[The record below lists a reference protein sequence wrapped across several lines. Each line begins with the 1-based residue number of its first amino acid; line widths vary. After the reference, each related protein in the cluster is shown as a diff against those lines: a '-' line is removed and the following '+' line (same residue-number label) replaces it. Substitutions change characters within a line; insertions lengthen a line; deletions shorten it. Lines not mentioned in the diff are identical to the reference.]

1 LKVFGPLYERTLGW
15 ARHRHAPAY
24 LVGLSFVEAIIFPVM
39 PEVMLAP
46 MCVARPKRGFW
57 FATLSLAGSMA
68 GALVGYAL
76 GHYAFEALKPV
87 FAALGMLHG
96 IESGIGVVQAK
107 MAESPWAVFT
117 FLVLGGFMPIP
128 MKVFTW
134 ASGIVGVP
142 MLQYFL
148 SMLIGRGKRVFLLAA
163 AIRIGGPRA
172 EAALRRYI
180 EPIGWIA
187 TVLLVALVAW
197 VVWRARQGV

>member
-1 LKVFGPLYERTLGW
+1 MKIFGPLYDRALGW
-15 ARHRHAPAY
+15 ARHPRAPAY
-24 LVGLSFVEAIIFPVM
+24 LTGLSFVEAIIFPVM

-46 MCVARPKRGFW
+46 MCVAQPRRGFW

-76 GHYAFEALKPV
+76 GHFAFEALKPV
-87 FAALGMLHG
+87 FAAMGMLHG
-96 IESGIGVVQAK
+96 IESGMAVVQAK
-107 MAESPWAVFT
+107 MAESPWAVFW

-142 MLQYFL
+142 MPQYVL
-148 SMLIGRGKRVFLLAA
+148 SMLIGRGKRVYLLAA
-163 AIRIGGPRA
+163 AIRISGPRA
-172 EAALRRYI
+172 EAVLRRYI

-187 TVLLVALVAW
+187 TALLVALVGW
-197 VVWRARQGV
+197 LVWRTQQGV

>member
-1 LKVFGPLYERTLGW
+1 MKVFGPLYERALVWAAHPRAPRFLG
-15 ARHRHAPAY
+15 
-24 LVGLSFVEAIIFPVM
+24 LLSFVEAIFFPVM

-46 MCVARPKRGFW
+46 MCVANPKRSLW

-76 GHYAFEALKPV
+76 GHYAFEALKPL
-87 FAALGMLHG
+87 FAALGMLDS
-96 IESGIGVVQAK
+96 IEAGIGLVKAK

-172 EAALRRYI
+172 EELLRRYI
-180 EPIGWIA
+180 EPIGWAAIA
-187 TVLLVALVAW
+187 LLVALVGW
-197 VVWRARQGV
+197 LVWRAQQGV

>member
-1 LKVFGPLYERTLGW
+1 MKIFGPLYERTLGW

-24 LVGLSFVEAIIFPVM
+24 LTGLSFIEAIIFPVM

-46 MCVARPKRGFW
+46 MCVAKPRSGFW
-57 FATLSLAGSMA
+57 FATLSLVGSMA
-68 GALVGYAL
+68 GAVVGYAL
-76 GHYAFEALKPV
+76 GHYAFEALKPL
-87 FAALGMLHG
+87 FASLGMLHG
-96 IESGIGVVQAK
+96 IESGISVVQAK

-148 SMLIGRGKRVFLLAA
+148 SMLIGRGKRVYLLAA

-172 EAALRRYI
+172 EAVLRRYI
-180 EPIGWIA
+180 EPIGWAA

-197 VVWRARQGV
+197 VIWRARQGV

>member
-1 LKVFGPLYERTLGW
+1 MKIFGPLYERALTW

-24 LVGLSFVEAIIFPVM
+24 LTGLSFVEAIIFPIM

-46 MCVARPKRGFW
+46 MCVGAPRRAFW
-57 FATLSLAGSMA
+57 FATLSLIGSMA

-87 FAALGMLHG
+87 FAAMGMLAG
-96 IESGIGVVQAK
+96 IESGIATVQAK

-142 MLQYFL
+142 MLQYVL
-148 SMLIGRGKRVFLLAA
+148 SMLIGRGKRVFLLAL
-163 AIRIGGPRA
+163 AIRIGGERA
-172 EAALRRYI
+172 EATLRRYI

-187 TVLLVALVAW
+187 TAIIAAA
-197 VVWRARQGV
+197 VVWLIWRSQQG

>member
-1 LKVFGPLYERTLGW
+1 MQIFKPLYERAIQW
-15 ARHRHAPAY
+15 ARHPRAPA
-24 LVGLSFVEAIIFPVM
+24 LLTGLSFIEAIIFPVM

-46 MCVARPKRGFW
+46 MCVANPRRSLW

-76 GHYAFEALKPV
+76 GHYAFEALKPL
-87 FAALGMLHG
+87 FAALGMLDS
-96 IESGIGVVQAK
+96 IEAGIGLVKAK

-142 MLQYFL
+142 MLQYVL
-148 SMLIGRGKRVFLLAA
+148 SMLIGRGKRVYLLGI
-163 AIRIGGPRA
+163 AIRLGGARA
-172 EAALRRYI
+172 EAALRRWI
-180 EPIGWIA
+180 EPVGWIA
-187 TVLLVALVAW
+187 TALVVALVGW
-197 VVWRARQGV
+197 LIWRAST

>member
-1 LKVFGPLYERTLGW
+1 MKLFGPLYDRALAW
-15 ARHRHAPAY
+15 ARHPRAPTY
-24 LVGLSFVEAIIFPVM
+24 LTGLSFVEAIIFPVM

-46 MCVARPKRGFW
+46 MCVAQPRRSFW
-57 FATLSLAGSMA
+57 FATLSMIGSMA
-68 GALVGYAL
+68 GALVGYFL

-87 FAALGMLHG
+87 FAALGMLG
-96 IESGIGVVQAK
+96 SIESGIQTVQAK

-142 MLQYFL
+142 MLQYVL
-148 SMLIGRGKRVFLLAA
+148 SMLIGRGKRVYLLAA
-163 AIRIGGPRA
+163 AIRLGGPRA

-180 EPIGWIA
+180 EPIGWVA
-187 TVLLVALVAW
+187 TALLLALIGW
-197 VVWRARQGV
+197 LVWKTRFAA

>member
-1 LKVFGPLYERTLGW
+1 LKIFGPLYERALTW

-24 LVGLSFVEAIIFPVM
+24 LTGLSFVEAIIFPIM

-46 MCVARPKRGFW
+46 MCVGAPRRAFW
-57 FATLSLAGSMA
+57 FATLSLIGSMA

-87 FAALGMLHG
+87 FAAMGMLNS
-96 IESGIGVVQAK
+96 IESGIATVQAK

-142 MLQYFL
+142 MLQYVL
-148 SMLIGRGKRVFLLAA
+148 SMLIGRGKRVFLLAL
-163 AIRIGGPRA
+163 AIRIGGERA
-172 EAALRRYI
+172 EATLRRYI

-187 TVLLVALVAW
+187 TAIIAAA
-197 VVWRARQGV
+197 VVWLIWRSQQG

>member
-1 LKVFGPLYERTLGW
+1 MKIFGPLYDRTLSW

-24 LVGLSFVEAIIFPVM
+24 LTILSFFEAIIFPVM

-46 MCVARPKRGFW
+46 MCVAQPRRGLW
-57 FATLSLAGSMA
+57 FATLSLIGSMV
-68 GALVGYAL
+68 GAVVGYVL
-76 GHYAFEALKPV
+76 GHYAFEALKPF
-87 FAALGMLHG
+87 FATLGMLHA

-142 MLQYFL
+142 MLQYVL
-148 SMLIGRGKRVFLLAA
+148 SMLIGRGKRVYLLAVV
-163 AIRIGGPRA
+163 IRIGGPRA
-172 EAALRRYI
+172 ELVLRRYI
-180 EPIGWIA
+180 EPVGWIA
-187 TVLLVALVAW
+187 TVLLAALIAW
-197 VVWRARQGV
+197 LVWRARQGV

>member
-1 LKVFGPLYERTLGW
+1 MQIFKPLYERAIQW
-15 ARHRHAPAY
+15 ARHPRAPA
-24 LVGLSFVEAIIFPVM
+24 LLTGLSFIEAIIFPVM

-46 MCVARPKRGFW
+46 MCVANPRKSLW
-57 FATLSLAGSMA
+57 FATLSLLGSMA

-87 FAALGMLHG
+87 FAVLGMLDA
-96 IESGIGVVQAK
+96 IESGIDLVKAK

-142 MLQYFL
+142 MLQYVL
-148 SMLIGRGKRVFLLAA
+148 SMLIGRGKRVYLLGI
-163 AIRIGGPRA
+163 AIRLGGARA
-172 EAALRRYI
+172 EAALRRWI
-180 EPIGWIA
+180 EPVGWIA
-187 TVLLVALVAW
+187 TALVVALVGW
-197 VVWRARQGV
+197 LIWRAST